1 MSFSVPSQAPIEL
14 KQLCQILSSLPF
26 DDGQAQKM
34 QEQIDRL
41 FELFEVQRNSLEF
54 LTKNAE
60 ELSHHI
66 KYVLFDLAATQ
77 KERDALIEK
86 INP

>member
-14 KQLCQILSSLPF
+14 KQLCQFLNSLPF
-26 DDGQAQKM
+26 DDGQAQKI
-34 QEQIDRL
+34 QEHIDRL
-41 FELFEVQRNSLEF
+41 SERFEVQRNSLEF

-66 KYVLFDLAATQ
+66 KYVLFDLSATQ
-77 KERDALIEK
+77 MERDALIEK